1 MIILLFLGMIVY
13 IYFGMKIIDFVLN
26 RTKSAKGS
34 LLALALALFPLV
46 VIIQLIVSFGIVK

>member
-26 RTKSAKGS
+26 RTNSAKGS
-34 LLALALALFPLV
+34 LLALACALFPLV
-46 VIIQLIVSFGIVK
+46 VIVQLIVSFGIVK